1 MATTVVNI
9 YKEQYDVYIGRA
21 GHGLSGYFGNPFSSK
36 DRNKNI
42 EDFRKYFYSR
52 IRNDHEFRLNV
63 HKLKGKVLGCFCR
76 PQKPCHGDVI
86 ADYLNNISPVKL
98 AIVGSRTFDD
108 YALLKSSVDCFE
120 ISMIISGG
128 AKGADALARR
138 YAKEHN
144 IPIKEH
150 IPDWTKHG
158 KAAGFIRNKLI
169 IGDCD
174 EVIAFWDGQSKGTQ
188 HDINLAQ
195 EAGKPVCVVKFS
207 NSDVLE
213 DEISK
218 LGI

>member
-1 MATTVVNI
+1 MTTVVNL
-9 YKEQYDVYIGRA
+9 YKEPFDVYVGRP
-21 GHGLSGYFGNPFSSK
+21 GKGQSGYFGNPFNDGTREENISRFKFYFHERLRK
-36 DRNKNI
+36 DM
-42 EDFRKYFYSR
+42 
-52 IRNDHEFRLNV
+52 EFKARV
-63 HKLKGKVLGCFCR
+63 MSLKGKALGCFCK
-76 PQKPCHGDVI
+76 PKPCHGNVI
-86 ADYLNNISPVKL
+86 ADYLNSISPIKL
-98 AIVGSRTFDD
+98 AIVGSRTFND
-108 YALLKSSVDCFE
+108 YALLKSSVSCFE
-120 ISMIISGG
+120 ISLIISGG

-138 YAKEHN
+138 YAEEHN

-169 IGDCD
+169 IGECD

-195 EAGKPVCVVKFS
+195 EAGKPVCVVRFS
-207 NSDVLE
+207 NNDVLE